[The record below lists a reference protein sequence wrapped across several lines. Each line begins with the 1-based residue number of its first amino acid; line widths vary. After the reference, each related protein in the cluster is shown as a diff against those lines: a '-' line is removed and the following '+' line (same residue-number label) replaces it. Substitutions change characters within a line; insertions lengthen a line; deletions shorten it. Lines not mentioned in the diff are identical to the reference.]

1 MSTTM
6 MQAVIEMVQPCGTAA
21 GRIRRT
27 VPVAVLHE
35 ARTARLVYSG
45 AEYELRGLD
54 GHLIG
59 WLVRHHDCWDSDGR
73 QIWCALREDDDGIPG
88 ELAAARVSLM
98 DGIQA
103 ILGRPRSPGHY
114 RMADRGL
121 GHPAAKSQRIT
132 FVIR

>member
-21 GRIRRT
+21 GRIRRA
-27 VPVAVLHE
+27 VPVAVLRE

-59 WLVRHHDCWDSDGR
+59 WLVRHHDRCDSDGR
-73 QIWCALREDDDGIPG
+73 QIWCALREDDDGTPASWPPPAYPSWTGSRRYSAVPARPG
-88 ELAAARVSLM
+88 TTAWPT
-98 DGIQA
+98 G
-103 ILGRPRSPGHY
+103 G
-114 RMADRGL
+114 
-121 GHPAAKSQRIT
+121 
-132 FVIR
+132 